1 MLSSALLMA
10 ILLTACAKVNSRPA
24 PTNVQPDLDEYS
36 DTFQTQLAIELE
48 AEAGIPC
55 PRDFLVSD
63 CSAWKR
69 AVIDYGHLR
78 NGIRAAGSN

>member
-1 MLSSALLMA
+1 MLSSALVAM

-36 DTFQTQLAIELE
+36 SAFQTQLADELD
-48 AEAGIPC
+48 AEARVPC
-55 PRDFLVSD
+55 PRDFMVPD

-69 AVIDYGHLR
+69 AVSDYGHLR
-78 NGIRAAGSN
+78 NGIRAAGAD